1 MALFCPLCH
10 SILYFTSKDSY
21 SSCFACLRCSYEFPV
36 TRRFHKTTVYTEFT
50 KEVPRSPQSGN
61 EFEHAPKIIAVCPSC
76 HNKEAYFMSIQT
88 RSADEPMTQ
97 FFVCTACRHRWK
109 E

>member
-10 SILYFTSKDSY
+10 SVLFFSCNPPQTSTF
-21 SSCFACLRCSYEFPV
+21 SCMRCVYELPIS
-36 TRRFHKTTVYTEFT
+36 RRYHKSTVYTQFE
-50 KEVPRSPQSGN
+50 KEIPRSPHSVN

>member
-1 MALFCPLCH
+1 MA
-10 SILYFTSKDSY
+10 ILYFTSKSP
-21 SSCFACLRCSYEFPV
+21 SSSFFSCMRCSYELPISS
-36 TRRFHKTTVYTEFT
+36 RFHRSTVYKQFQ
-50 KEVPRSPQSGN
+50 KEVPHSPNSTN